1 MTKQIFRFAGLLC
14 LGAALVLVQPAQA
27 EPEFEIGGLGL
38 ISAYSSNNVSGAGG
52 NSASLSGDVG
62 FSAGFFLGQ
71 TMADRWGG
79 EFRYTFFKNDFTLDL
94 GSDNG
99 KLNGQSH
106 AIHYDVL
113 YYFSDPDARIRPYVA
128 GGFGIKNYRG
138 TGDADPFQPGSDLA
152 LLTATSQTKP
162 AGDFGAGVKFRVGKS
177 AFFRVEFRSFV
188 TGIPEKVLTPA
199 AGAKIDGLMWQW
211 APMFGFSWTF

>member
-1 MTKQIFRFAGLLC
+1 MTKQLFRFAGLLC
-14 LGAALVLVQPAQA
+14 LGAALILVQPVQAQ
-27 EPEFEIGGLGL
+27 PEFEVGGLGL
-38 ISAYSSNNVSGAGG
+38 ISAYSSNNVS
-52 NSASLSGDVG
+52 NSATSGTLSPELG

-71 TMADRWGG
+71 TMSDRWGG
-79 EFRYTFFKNDFTLDL
+79 EFRYTFFKNDFKLDL
-94 GSDNG
+94 GGEDG

-113 YYFSDPDARIRPYVA
+113 YYFSDPDTRIRPYVA
-128 GGFGIKNYRG
+128 AGFGVKNYRG
-138 TGDADPFQPGSDLA
+138 TGEADPFQPGSNLA
-152 LLTATSQTKP
+152 LLTSTSQTKP

-188 TGIPEKVLTPA
+188 TGVPENVLTPA
-199 AGAKIDGLMWQW
+199 GGAKIDGLMWQW